1 MSRRVSA
8 RVKRKTTI
16 LQESEQQPASRRRR
30 VEENGEQAD
39 QLPGPASPPYA
50 GVDDLI
56 ERVTNAVLEKLQ
68 NTQFNDNAGTG
79 NVSLPGTASALQ
91 GSVVAEPVIN
101 ELSGSQVN
109 TSEILNSSDQAS
121 TAAATVQGS
130 IATVLDSLSGGT
142 SLMSKPKDIFVSSDI
157 PIDMSVSDR
166 LKRKIW
172 AHEQVDFGL
181 LLNNKKDHDSFH
193 LCLSNDMASS
203 NDQPR
208 IVLEP
213 KQKSKHINS
222 IEMWVT
228 AYQIFVGVYTQRY
241 PVEAPF
247 LMKYSEI
254 IRDLAARGYNWRY
267 YDENFRYLRQK
278 DPKAYSWGAV
288 HWELWIRS
296 QPPRNNNYSQI
307 KRFEDESRSGF

>member
-8 RVKRKTTI
+8 RVKRKPTI

-39 QLPGPASPPYA
+39 QLPGPASLPYA
-50 GVDDLI
+50 GVDNLI
-56 ERVTNAVLEKLQ
+56 EKVTNAVLQKLQ
-68 NTQFNDNAGTG
+68 NTQFNDNTGTG

-130 IATVLDSLSGGT
+130 IATVLDSLSRST

-166 LKRKIW
+166 LKRKI
-172 AHEQVDFGL
+172 
-181 LLNNKKDHDSFH
+181 
-193 LCLSNDMASS
+193 
-203 NDQPR
+203 
-208 IVLEP
+208 
-213 KQKSKHINS
+213 
-222 IEMWVT
+222 
-228 AYQIFVGVYTQRY
+228 
-241 PVEAPF
+241 
-247 LMKYSEI
+247 
-254 IRDLAARGYNWRY
+254 
-267 YDENFRYLRQK
+267 
-278 DPKAYSWGAV
+278 
-288 HWELWIRS
+288 
-296 QPPRNNNYSQI
+296 
-307 KRFEDESRSGF
+307 

>member
-1 MSRRVSA
+1 M
-8 RVKRKTTI
+8 
-16 LQESEQQPASRRRR
+16 
-30 VEENGEQAD
+30 EENEERAY
-39 QLPGPASPPYA
+39 QLPGPASPSYA
-50 GVDDLI
+50 GIDDLI
-56 ERVTNAVLEKLQ
+56 ERVTNAVLQKLQ

-79 NVSLPGTASALQ
+79 NVSLPGTASAVQ

-172 AHEQVDFGL
+172 AHEYVDFGM

-228 AYQIFVGVYTQRY
+228 AYQIFVGY
-241 PVEAPF
+241 PVEAAF
-247 LMKYSEI
+247 LMKYSET
-254 IRDLAARGYNWRY
+254 IRDLAA
-267 YDENFRYLRQK
+267 
-278 DPKAYSWGAV
+278 
-288 HWELWIRS
+288 
-296 QPPRNNNYSQI
+296 
-307 KRFEDESRSGF
+307 